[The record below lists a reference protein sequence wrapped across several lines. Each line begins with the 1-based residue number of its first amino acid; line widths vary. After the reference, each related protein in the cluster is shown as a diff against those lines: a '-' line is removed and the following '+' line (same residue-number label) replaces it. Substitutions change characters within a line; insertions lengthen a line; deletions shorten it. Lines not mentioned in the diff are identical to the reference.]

1 MCSLL
6 FISDGKRE
14 CKTEQQITSV
24 VFLVLVCDGETG
36 ARFFVQRRVFGPKSL
51 PMSLYSQ
58 WSQIVIS
65 DQIIK
70 VSITSG
76 NKVLP
81 LDSWA
86 YQLLLGQE

>member
-6 FISDGKRE
+6 FITDGKRE

-24 VFLVLVCDGETG
+24 VVLVLVCDGETR
-36 ARFFVQRRVFGPKSL
+36 ARFFFWTKKSL

-58 WSQIVIS
+58 WSQIVVS

-70 VSITSG
+70 VPITSG

-86 YQLLLGQE
+86 CQLLLAQE